1 MLVNSYNYP
10 LVSVIINCYNGE
22 TYLAEAVK
30 SVLLQTYKNFE
41 IIFWDNQSTDSSAFI
56 YKSFKDKRLKYYYSK
71 KHTSLY
77 EARNLAIKK
86 SKGKFI
92 AFLDS
97 DDYWFKN
104 KLSSQIKKINNKKIA
119 LIYSNYCILNQI
131 TGLKKI
137 AYKNKLPEGI
147 IYKELLKDYFIAIGT
162 VLMKK
167 NIYLKSKKLFNN
179 KFNII
184 GDFDFFL
191 RLSKDNHYDC
201 IQHPLSI
208 YRIHKDSFSKKNPQ
222 MLINELKLWTK
233 KKNIFNQNLLFFVK
247 QKIFYMEAI
256 VCILNKE
263 YILTI
268 KKIFKIYSLKKKIK
282 LIMFL
287 LIPNFIFQKLKNNF
301 S

>member
-1 MLVNSYNYP
+1 MNLIYKLWIDS
-10 LVSVIINCYNGE
+10 IDGR
-22 TYLAEAVK
+22 K
-30 SVLLQTYKNFE
+30 TYKNFE

-104 KLSSQIKKINNKKIA
+104 KLSSQIKKINNEKIA
-119 LIYSNYCILNQI
+119 LVYSNYYILNQT

-208 YRIHKDSFSKKNPQ
+208 YRIHKDSFSKKNHQ
-222 MLINELKLWTK
+222 MYINELKLWTK